1 MQLFIDE
8 IYIWKAQKKYIFFD
22 IRLPLKRAIVFW
34 WNIYLKL
41 TYIYIKYISRIAL
54 VVCKQ

>member
-8 IYIWKAQKKYIFFD
+8 IYV
-22 IRLPLKRAIVFW
+22 KR
-34 WNIYLKL
+34 WNIFD
-41 TYIYIKYISRIAL
+41 IKYISRIAL